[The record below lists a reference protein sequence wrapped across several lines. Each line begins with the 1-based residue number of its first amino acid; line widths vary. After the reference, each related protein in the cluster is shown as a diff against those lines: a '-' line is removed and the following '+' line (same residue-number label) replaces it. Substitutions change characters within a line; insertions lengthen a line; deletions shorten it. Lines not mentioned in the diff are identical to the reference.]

1 MGLSLLISFVTD
13 VRRTPLFALR
23 LDDRLLPL
31 TERELQFDLL
41 LQLLPAI
48 KRTNVTTYKPIYAIL
63 HKSKLFRP
71 FLRKEYRLVQPEA
84 QTIRQPSAQTQDEH
98 RYTQCGQSTG
108 HHQRPNENRN
118 TTRHSKNHPHA
129 NEPTHHSS
137 YHTKIASHL
146 FLC

>member
-71 FLRKEYRLVQPEA
+71 CLRKEYRLVQPEA

-98 RYTQCGQSTG
+98 RETQRGKTTG
-108 HHQRPNENRN
+108 DNHGPNENRK
-118 TTRHSKNHPHA
+118 TTRCPNHRPQPH
-129 NEPTHHSS
+129 EPTHHSS
-137 YHTKIASHL
+137 YHK
-146 FLC
+146 